1 MQDGIIAGNGNS
13 RYLKTVSAALS
24 LYPTYQDFMAA
35 LIAGTFPIDLNGIN
49 KAGWT
54 QQGTALNKANL
65 LADNTATSIGL
76 DGSATV
82 NTAVAKLKSLID
94 ASNVNANTK
103 SKTIFGT
110 YVGTG
115 THGKSGA
122 TTLTFSEP
130 VQLVLIY
137 KEQHKVSVIKFAY
150 SSVYC
155 IFRSG
160 VNLSDGTHYSMHNQ
174 SIVNIKNIT
183 WSNGN
188 KTVSWYTSN
197 NADDQFN
204 SEGNTYHYIAFA

>member
-35 LIAGTFPIDLNGIN
+35 LVAGTFPIDLNGIN

-115 THGKSGA
+115 TSGKSGA

-137 KEQHKVSVIKFAY
+137 KSKYRLSDGTYAY
-150 SSVYC
+150 GSVYC
-155 IFRSG
+155 IF
-160 VNLSDGTHYSMHNQ
+160 LSS
-174 SIVNIKNIT
+174 VNISNGTYSSGDYSVISSVA
-183 WSNGN
+183 WSNSN
-188 KTVSWYTSN
+188 KTVTWYSN
-197 NADDQFN
+197 NDPGAQLN
-204 SEGNTYHYIAFA
+204 NEGYTYYYVAFA